1 MKMQYLGQWHTL
13 VSLDGGEKKKVSNWE
28 IVEVPE
34 KLIPRMIQSGFVS
47 AVGKV
52 KVEKVDDGS
61 ADVTVKVKKTK

>member
-1 MKMQYLGQWHTL
+1 
-13 VSLDGGEKKKVSNWE
+13 
-28 IVEVPE
+28 
-34 KLIPRMIQSGFVS
+34 MIQSGFVS